1 MRRDP
6 GNWDPVDP
14 NLTTHL
20 PEDVR
25 GLEID
30 GSIVSVAVLARF
42 TGEAGFPGMANS
54 LTQPSPPNIANSRP
68 QLPDVKCKG
77 RKPIAS
83 VGRPFM
89 VLEWTEV
96 SLVCIILHRVYL
108 KLYK

>member
-1 MRRDP
+1 MC
-6 GNWDPVDP
+6 
-14 NLTTHL
+14 
-20 PEDVR
+20 EA
-25 GLEID
+25 EID
-30 GSIVSVAVLARF
+30 CSIVSVAILDRF

-54 LTQPSPPNIANSRP
+54 LTSGATKYCK

-108 KLYK
+108 KVYK

>member
-1 MRRDP
+1 MC
-6 GNWDPVDP
+6 
-14 NLTTHL
+14 
-20 PEDVR
+20 EA
-25 GLEID
+25 EID
-30 GSIVSVAVLARF
+30 GSIVSVAILGRF

-54 LTQPSPPNIANSRP
+54 LTSGATKYCK

-96 SLVCIILHRVYL
+96 SLVCIILQGVQIRQDHL
-108 KLYK
+108 TNKA